1 MRYPFYTSP
10 GVRAM
15 RSSVVTDP
23 AIIAFIE
30 QVSAGTNASADS
42 TAGLILRLLS
52 RVSRLEQAVEVLR
65 KQPKPAM
72 RARTHDSAP
81 PTRIIETGIDF
92 DGNPVRIEERIRRP
106 RGRPA
111 GSRDQV
117 PRARRRWD
125 RKPEGA
131 EDIENLESLA
141 ASDAL
146 LDPNR
151 DR

>member
-1 MRYPFYTSP
+1 M
-10 GVRAM
+10 
-15 RSSVVTDP
+15 SSSATVDP
-23 AIIAFIE
+23 AIAGFVARLGAVPNIA
-30 QVSAGTNASADS
+30 ADS
-42 TAGLILRLLS
+42 VAGLILRLLA
-52 RVSRLEQAVEVLR
+52 RVSRLEQAVQQHGKKLEALA
-65 KQPKPAM
+65 KQPKPTT
-72 RARTHDSAP
+72 RARTHDAAP
-81 PTRIIETGIDF
+81 QTRIVETGIDF